1 MERLVIGYRFEAQD
15 GTRLVFDVE
24 LDPVT
29 LQLPEPDLDADL
41 PKWTLL
47 EFKQCPHCPFTPEE
61 RPHCPA
67 AAHFPPLIETFN
79 HLVSWDRVRVRVITA
94 ERSYI
99 QDVSIQTGIGSL
111 MGLLMA
117 TSGCPYTMFFRPL
130 ARFHLPFATQD
141 ETIYRAA
148 AAYLLA
154 DYFRTRESGAEPDRD
169 LGGLTHAYEQVH
181 IVNKSMLERL
191 KASGQ
196 TDAAL
201 NALLRLDMFALM
213 LPFQAKRELPGI
225 MKYFKPFLEWFPSR

>member
-1 MERLVIGYRFEAQD
+1 MEPLVILYRFEAQD

-24 LDPVT
+24 PDPVT
-29 LQLPEPDLDADL
+29 LQLPEPEADL
-41 PKWTLL
+41 PEWTLL
-47 EFKQCPHCPFTPEE
+47 EFRQCPHCPLTPEE
-61 RPHCPA
+61 HTHCPA
-67 AAHFPPLIETFN
+67 AAHLPRIIETFN
-79 HLVSWDRVRVRVITA
+79 HLVSYDRVRVRVITA
-94 ERSYI
+94 ERSYV

-111 MGLLMA
+111 MGLIMA
-117 TSGCPYTMFFRPL
+117 TSGCPHTVFFRPM

-154 DYFRTRESGAEPDRD
+154 DYFRTRESGAEPDWE
-169 LGGLTHAYEQVH
+169 LKGLTEAYEQVH
-181 IVNKSMLERL
+181 IVNTSMMQRL

-196 TDAAL
+196 TDASL

-213 LPFQAKRELPGI
+213 LPFQAKRELPEI

>member
-29 LQLPEPDLDADL
+29 LQLPEPDREADL
-41 PKWTLL
+41 PEWTLL
-47 EFKQCPHCPFTPEE
+47 EVRQCPHCPFTPEE
-61 RPHCPA
+61 RTHCPA
-67 AAHFPPLIETFN
+67 AAHLPRLIETFN
-79 HLVSWDRVRVRVITA
+79 HLVSYDRVRVRVITA
-94 ERSYI
+94 ERTYI
-99 QDVSIQTGIGSL
+99 QDVSIQTGVGSL
-111 MGLLMA
+111 MGLIMA
-117 TSGCPYTMFFRPL
+117 TSGCPYTVFFRPM
-130 ARFHLPFATQD
+130 ARFHLPFSTQD
-141 ETIYRAA
+141 ETLYRAT

-154 DYFRTRESGAEPDRD
+154 DYFRTRESGAEPDRE

-181 IVNKSMLERL
+181 IVNDSMLERL

-196 TDAAL
+196 TDTSL
-201 NALLRLDMFALM
+201 NALLQLDMFALM